1 MALPGCFNTQPPEG
15 GWTTP
20 IAVAKKTYCF
30 NTQPPEGG
38 WAKCTAVRITV
49 AAVSTHSRLKAAGA
63 CVSLCYNIGAVST
76 HSRLKAAGLNPPLY
90 KDFKLCFNTQPP
102 EGGWFSFKTKTYYL
116 K

>member
-1 MALPGCFNTQPPEG
+1 MAAG
-15 GWTTP
+15 
-20 IAVAKKTYCF
+20 AKL
-30 NTQPPEGG
+30 
-38 WAKCTAVRITV
+38 VV
-49 AAVSTHSRLKAAGA
+49 VSTHSRLKAAGKEKRTLLRA
-63 CVSLCYNIGAVST
+63 VAVST